1 MTTHSPRPAA
11 GTQNVGLIFGLLLLA
26 IIGGDY
32 YVLMHGPR
40 IAQARLAQRTTELAQ
55 QKAQQ
60 GATSLVPGA
69 APSAA
74 AAENLTPKQRLAA
87 TMARIAEQKRQER
100 IAKAQEASAP
110 VVGEGTAK
118 GAVGLTNA
126 TDQGLVKAKTGTDA
140 LANAGTG
147 IGNKILLKAAKF
159 YQPYG
164 VFLRSLLLLAGL
176 TLVFIQKAPQDKPG
190 QPKRRAIDP
199 QALRVVAG
207 LSGLVFLIA
216 GYMLLSMGGYTPGFI
231 EYGYPGA
238 AVAVLASGGLVGLLW
253 ATTKKPAF
261 GLSTERK
268 KVETPDSIY
277 FPTADGGWIT
287 IANPF
292 RGTMVLGGAGAGKTY
307 SIGEPLIEQFAY
319 KNFAGLIY
327 DFKFPVLAETAQ
339 KALVLA
345 ERRHKAEK
353 EQKAKYA
360 ASAAGQLQAKVS
372 AKLFQP
378 EPEQEEEKPVQLHII
393 NFRDLTRSEKV
404 NPLRAADMPVVAFA
418 EEYSRA
424 IINNLNPSSIR
435 KMEFF
440 DISAVAY
447 LTGII
452 WFYKKHFPQYCTI
465 PHVVATAMYREYTH
479 VLSMLE
485 TDIECGDQVRS
496 IISAVQTKADKQVGA
511 VLGTLQVTLTRINSP
526 EIVWVLTPNEGAGE
540 GFSLDLNNKKSP
552 KLLCI
557 GNDPTLKETFSPV
570 VSCVIT
576 VALKLMNQQK
586 KHRSYVFLDEAAT
599 IYVPGLEVI
608 PATARSNKVAMVYMT
623 QDLAQMT
630 DAYGKDKM
638 QVMVSNLNN
647 QFFGKVNS
655 LETAKFISEMVGRED
670 KEMTSTSTGTSQGGT
685 GSRNN
690 SSNQSTSYQERSLV
704 RVQDTI
710 GLQQGEFIGQTVE
723 TGSTFFQG
731 TISRTDATREQFPL
745 HPMVTFGGPGE
756 DPQEALSKAVM
767 DNFLLVRRQVQETL
781 NKHVNTLAG
790 GTKNEG

>member
-1 MTTHSPRPAA
+1 MSNSAPRPAA
-11 GTQNVGLIFGLLLLA
+11 GTQNAGLIFGLVLLA

-32 YVLMHGPR
+32 YVLMHGPEIR
-40 IAQARLAQRTTELAQ
+40 QARLAQRTTQLAQ
-55 QKAQQ
+55 EKAQRE
-60 GATSLVPGA
+60 AVRLVPGT

-74 AAENLTPKQRLAA
+74 AAGNLTPKQRLAA
-87 TMARIAEQKRQER
+87 TMARIAEEKRQER
-100 IAKAQEASAP
+100 IKKAQEAAAP
-110 VVGEGTAK
+110 VTGAGAAQGAGE
-118 GAVGLTNA
+118 LTRA
-126 TDQGLVKAKTGTDA
+126 TDQGPAKTKTGTDA
-140 LANAGTG
+140 LANAGSG
-147 IGNKILLKAAKF
+147 IGSKLLLKVARF
-159 YQPYG
+159 YTPYG
-164 VFLRSLLLLAGL
+164 VFLRALLLLAGL
-176 TLVFIQKAPQDKPG
+176 ALVFVQKAPQDKPG
-190 QPKRRAIDP
+190 QPKRKAIDP
-199 QALRVVAG
+199 QALRIVAG
-207 LSGLVFLIA
+207 LSGLVFLVA
-216 GYMLLSMGGYTPGFI
+216 GYVLMSMGGYSTGFI

-268 KVETPDSIY
+268 KVETPDAIY

-327 DFKFPVLAETAQ
+327 DFKFPVLAEAAQ

-345 ERRHKAEK
+345 ERRHQAEK
-353 EQKAKYA
+353 LKKEQYA

-372 AKLFQP
+372 AKLFQAEP
-378 EPEQEEEKPVQLHII
+378 EPAAEKPVQLHII

-526 EIVWVLTPNEGAGE
+526 EIVWVLTPNEAVGE
-540 GFSLDLNNKKSP
+540 GFSLDLNNKENP

-576 VALKLMNQQK
+576 VALKLMNQQN

-630 DAYGKDKM
+630 DAYGRDKM

-655 LETAKFISEMVGRED
+655 LETAKFISELVGRED
-670 KEMTSTSTGTSQGGT
+670 KEMTSVSTGTSQGGT
-685 GSRNN
+685 GSRNS

-731 TISRTDATREQFPL
+731 TISRKDATKERFPL
-745 HPMVTFGGPGE
+745 HPMVTFGGPGD
-756 DPQEALSKAVM
+756 DPEKALSTAVM
-767 DNFLLVRRQVQETL
+767 DNFLLVRAQVLDTIT
-781 NKHVNTLAG
+781 KHPNTLAG
-790 GTKNEG
+790 ASA

>member
-1 MTTHSPRPAA
+1 MTNSAPRPAA
-11 GTQNVGLIFGLLLLA
+11 GTQNAGLIFGLVLLA

-32 YVLMHGPR
+32 YVLMHGPE
-40 IAQARLAQRTTELAQ
+40 IAQARLAQRTTQLAQ
-55 QKAQQ
+55 QKAQRE
-60 GATSLVPGA
+60 ATSVVPGA

-74 AAENLTPKQRLAA
+74 AAGDLTPKQRLAA

-100 IAKAQEASAP
+100 IRKAQEAAAP

-118 GAVGLTNA
+118 GAGELTKA

-140 LANAGTG
+140 LANAGSG
-147 IGNKILLKAAKF
+147 IGNKFLLKVARF
-159 YQPYG
+159 YGPFG
-164 VFLRSLLLLAGL
+164 VYLRALLLLAGL
-176 TLVFIQKAPQDKPG
+176 ALVFIQKAPQHKPG
-190 QPKRRAIDP
+190 QAKRRAIDP
-199 QALRVVAG
+199 QALRIVAG

-216 GYMLLSMGGYTPGFI
+216 GYMLLSMGGYSTGFI
-231 EYGYPGA
+231 EFGYPGS

-268 KVETPDSIY
+268 KVETPDAIY

-292 RGTMVLGGAGAGKTY
+292 RGTLVLGGAGAGKTY

-319 KNFAGLIY
+319 KNFAGLVY
-327 DFKFPVLAETAQ
+327 DFKFPVLAEALQ

-345 ERRHKAEK
+345 ERQHMAEK
-353 EQKAKYA
+353 EKKDKYA

-378 EPEQEEEKPVQLHII
+378 EQQPEEEKPVQLHII

-452 WFYKKHFPQYCTI
+452 WFYKKHYPRYCTI

-526 EIVWVLTPNEGAGE
+526 EIVWVLTPNEAAGE
-540 GFSLDLNNKKSP
+540 GFSLDLNNKKNP
-552 KLLCI
+552 KLLCV

-576 VALKLMNQQK
+576 VALKLMNQQN

-630 DAYGKDKM
+630 DAYGKEKM

-655 LETAKFISEMVGRED
+655 LETAKFISEMVGREE
-670 KEMTSTSTGTSQGGT
+670 KEMVSTSTGTSQGRGA
-685 GSRNN
+685 RNN
-690 SSNQSTSYQERSLV
+690 STNQNTSYQERSLV
-704 RVQDTI
+704 RVQDAI

-731 TISRTDATREQFPL
+731 TISRTDATRERFPL

-756 DPQEALSKAVM
+756 DAEAALSKAVM
-767 DNFLLVRRQVQETL
+767 DNFLLVRQQVMDTIKE
-781 NKHVNTLAG
+781 HPNTLAG
-790 GTKNEG
+790 ASQ